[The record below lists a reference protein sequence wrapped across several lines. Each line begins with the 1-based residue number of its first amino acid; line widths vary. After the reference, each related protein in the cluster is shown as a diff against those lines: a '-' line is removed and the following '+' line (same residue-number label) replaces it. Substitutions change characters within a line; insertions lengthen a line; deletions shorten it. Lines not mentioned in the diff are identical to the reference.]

1 MRQIYLL
8 WVWPGHQ
15 DFLSY
20 IYNTKQSLRN
30 TVEDREL
37 CSDREKET
45 DRGATRRYRGWHGR
59 GWLTRESGLAE
70 QLVRGVCPG
79 WR

>member
-30 TVEDREL
+30 TVEDREP
-37 CSDREKET
+37 CSDSEKET
-45 DRGATRRYRGWHGR
+45 DREPQEGTGAGMGEGGWPER
-59 GWLTRESGLAE
+59 VVLRSSW
-70 QLVRGVCPG
+70 
-79 WR
+79 